1 MKKSNVFACWTAAAC
16 MSLVCLA
23 LSGCT
28 TTQVQAD
35 ADDVVAA
42 GVLPTAPTCTKSN
55 ATSCRAGQ
63 TQCTRSGAA
72 QSCKGGRLAKDS
84 AGCCK
89 NKKADSD
96 T

>member
-1 MKKSNVFACWTAAAC
+1 MKKSNVFACWAAAAC
-16 MSLVCLA
+16 MSLGCLA

-28 TTQVQAD
+28 TTQAQAT

-42 GVLPTAPTCTKSN
+42 GALPTAPTCTKSN

-72 QSCKGGRLAKDS
+72 KSCKGRLAKDS

>member
-1 MKKSNVFACWTAAAC
+1 MKKSNVFACWAAAAC
-16 MSLVCLA
+16 MSLGCLA

-28 TTQVQAD
+28 TTQAQAD
-35 ADDVVAA
+35 ADAVVAA
-42 GVLPTAPTCTKSN
+42 GALSTAPTCSKSN

-72 QSCKGGRLAKDS
+72 QCCKSRLAKDS
-84 AGCCK
+84 AGCCR

>member
-1 MKKSNVFACWTAAAC
+1 MKKSNVFTCWAAAAC
-16 MSLVCLA
+16 LSLGCLA

-28 TTQVQAD
+28 TTQAQAD
-35 ADDVVAA
+35 ADDIVTA
-42 GVLPTAPTCTKSN
+42 GALPASKSTCTKGQ

-72 QSCKGGRLAKDS
+72 QCSKSGLAKDS
-84 AGCCK
+84 ARCCK
-89 NKKADSD
+89 SKKADSD